1 MSETHIASPVAAAG
15 EAAGSSGAKGSPP
28 PPAPAAGG
36 ERQFQVP
43 VGTDDRGAVPA
54 LTGLLFGDDEAEPQN
69 SGDEPDA
76 EPGENPAIGSEDGAA
91 EPPATRAA
99 IEAPNSWSAEDKAVF
114 SKLPPEAQ
122 AVIARRES
130 ERDRLIQG
138 RTQEIANERKGWDA
152 EREAIQ
158 TQRNQYLQSLQ
169 QLTALAVPEA
179 KQFEGIDWQRLA
191 NENPAEYVRLSGV
204 RDAVLGRIGA
214 IQAEAQRA
222 MQASQT
228 DQAKRIEGVI
238 ASERAKLHEQ
248 VPEFADAEKGPKLIG
263 EMRGFLRDAYGFS
276 DAEIGSV
283 VDHRLVRLGYDL
295 MRLRQA
301 DQARSAALQKRQNT
315 APQVQRP
322 GAVEREDN
330 RDGKMRG
337 LVGRLGETN
346 SLRDAGRLLSE
357 IL

>member
-1 MSETHIASPVAAAG
+1 MSETHTPSPTSAG
-15 EAAGSSGAKGSPP
+15 GAAGSVGAPTPGASPP
-28 PPAPAAGG
+28 AGG

-54 LTGLLFGDDEAEPQN
+54 LTGLLFGDDDPEPQN
-69 SGDEPDA
+69 SGDGPDYA
-76 EPGENPAIGSEDGAA
+76 PEETPASGSEEGQSDPRAA
-91 EPPATRAA
+91 AA
-99 IEAPNSWSAEDKAVF
+99 IEPPKSWSAEDRAIF
-114 SKLPPEAQ
+114 AKLPPEAQ
-122 AVIARRES
+122 AIVARRES
-130 ERDRLIQG
+130 NRDGEVQRRIS
-138 RTQEIANERKGWDA
+138 EIANERQGWEA

-204 RDAVLGRIGA
+204 RDAVLGRLGA
-214 IQAEAQRA
+214 LQAETQRTTQAAQA
-222 MQASQT
+222 
-228 DQAKRIEGVI
+228 DQAKRFESVVAG
-238 ASERAKLHEQ
+238 ERAKLHEQ

-301 DQARSAALQKRQNT
+301 DQARSTALQKRQNT

-330 RDGKMRG
+330 RDGRMRG